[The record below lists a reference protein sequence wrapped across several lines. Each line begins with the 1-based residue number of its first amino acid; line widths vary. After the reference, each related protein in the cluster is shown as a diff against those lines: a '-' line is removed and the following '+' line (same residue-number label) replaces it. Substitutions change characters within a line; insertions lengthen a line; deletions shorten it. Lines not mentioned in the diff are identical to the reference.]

1 MARHHPALNDVDGAP
16 ARFASGEMPEPPCP
30 CCGQIRG
37 VRPLAEAV
45 GGGPRPEYGR
55 IWDIFGAEFRPNG
68 GLQVPTVTNALR
80 ELGYPD
86 PPVDRRRLGVR
97 ALVPPRRPWT
107 MGQTID
113 RRLTVVIDVAFL
125 GLAVFLFGRLTRA
138 VEAVDLAVALGV
150 LALVLAL
157 WLIVALATGQLRRLN
172 GRAQDRYDRALRRW
186 HTLLYCADCAHAF
199 RANGPGY
206 LAPQAVPGYL
216 EQEGADAIAPA
227 ARG

>member
-1 MARHHPALNDVDGAP
+1 MARHHPALDDVDGAP

-30 CCGQIRG
+30 CCGHIRG

-107 MGQTID
+107 MGQAVD
-113 RRLTVVIDVAFL
+113 GRLTVVIDLAFL
-125 GLAVFLFGRLTRA
+125 GLTLYLGGRLVRA
-138 VEAVDLAVALGV
+138 VELVDLAVLVGA
-150 LALVLAL
+150 LALVVAL
-157 WLIVALATGQLRRLN
+157 WFVVALATGQFRRAN
-172 GRAQDRYDRALRRW
+172 GAAQARYDRATRRW
-186 HTLLYCADCAHAF
+186 RALLYCEDCGHAF
-199 RANGPGY
+199 RADSSGY
-206 LAPQAVPGYL
+206 LAPQGVPAYL
-216 EQEGADAIAPA
+216 ERDGADEIAPA